1 MKFVSIKNIFSRFAN
16 KAGAMHFHIS
26 AKLNENIE
34 EMFFQLTVRM
44 IEYAD
49 LMEQKSTLSRTSSIR
64 RNVVVVE
71 DEAEE
76 TEPVKSSCCGSS
88 SHAS

>member
-1 MKFVSIKNIFSRFAN
+1 
-16 KAGAMHFHIS
+16 MHFHIS

-44 IEYAD
+44 IEHAD

-71 DEAEE
+71 DESEE
-76 TEPVKSSCCGSS
+76 TEPIKSSCCGGS
-88 SHAS
+88 SHTS

>member
-1 MKFVSIKNIFSRFAN
+1 
-16 KAGAMHFHIS
+16 MHFHIS

-44 IEYAD
+44 IEHAN

-71 DEAEE
+71 DEGEE
-76 TEPVKSSCCGSS
+76 SEPIKSSCCGGS
-88 SHAS
+88 SHTS

>member
-1 MKFVSIKNIFSRFAN
+1 MIIRFAN
-16 KAGAMHFHIS
+16 KTGAMHFHIS
-26 AKLNENIE
+26 AKLSENIE
-34 EMFFQLTVRM
+34 EMFFQLTLRM
-44 IEYAD
+44 IEHAD
-49 LMEQKSTLSRTSSIR
+49 LMEKKSTLTRTSSTR

-76 TEPVKSSCCGSS
+76 TEPTKSSCCSGS